1 MQIKVTLDQSNYDY
15 LKAEATKN
23 RRTLSAEL
31 NIIMEDRIKRA
42 TTPAVT
48 TTPVL
53 SYPPGV
59 RGIPEEPYKVTAG
72 LAQTPPVTTTTTDY
86 ERTAAT
92 TAYYNDSPT
101 KIKKSVIGGDS
112 AEDINH
118 LLEQQ
123 RPLTSDDFTNRLHEL
138 EAQMR
143 NPDDD
148 YYKLIK
154 KYCLKHNQQKE
165 LLDILSHPNVTYLK
179 DNYEYTITKALG
191 LSARDTLP
199 KDGWLLVTEG
209 LQ

>member
-31 NIIMEDRIKRA
+31 NIIMEDRIKRK
-42 TTPAVT
+42 TTPAT
-48 TTPVL
+48 TTPIL

-59 RGIPEEPYKVTAG
+59 RGIPSIPDEPYKVTAG
-72 LAQTPPVTTTTTDY
+72 LAQTPPVTATTAT
-86 ERTAAT
+86 AT
-92 TAYYNDSPT
+92 TAYYNDGST
-101 KIKKSVIGGDS
+101 KNKKSVIGGGS
-112 AEDINH
+112 TEDINH

>member
-1 MQIKVTLDQSNYDY
+1 MQIKVTLDQHNYDD
-15 LKAEATKN
+15 LKSIAAKN

-31 NIIMEDRIKRA
+31 NTILEDYFSKRA
-42 TTPAVT
+42 GVT
-48 TTPVL
+48 TTPAL

-59 RGIPEEPYKVTAG
+59 RGIPEEPYKVTVTAG
-72 LAQTPPVTTTTTDY
+72 LAQTPPVTTTTDY
-86 ERTAAT
+86 KNATAT